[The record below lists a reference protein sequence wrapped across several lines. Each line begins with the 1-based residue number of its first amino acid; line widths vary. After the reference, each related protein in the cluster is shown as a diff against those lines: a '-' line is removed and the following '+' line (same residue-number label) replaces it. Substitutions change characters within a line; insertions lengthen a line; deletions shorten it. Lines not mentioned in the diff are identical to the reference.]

1 MPLLTYTLTQLNNQ
15 VVEVF
20 GLIDGTTRLLPDGVT
35 VNPSP
40 TYMNNASGTAK
51 VLDPVTG
58 NPVVIGPS
66 GATQVNAVY
75 VTGTNGDYTFLITK
89 DFVAAVGEGYTI
101 VLDLSTP
108 GGGVGHWELAAS
120 VRVRKG

>member
-15 VVEVF
+15 VVELF

-51 VLDPVTG
+51 VLDATG
-58 NPVVIGPS
+58 AAVVIGPAS
-66 GATQVNAVY
+66 ATQVSSVY
-75 VTGTNGDYTFLITK
+75 VAGTNGDYTFLITK

-108 GGGVGHWELAAS
+108 GGAVGHWELAAV
-120 VRVRKG
+120 VRARKG